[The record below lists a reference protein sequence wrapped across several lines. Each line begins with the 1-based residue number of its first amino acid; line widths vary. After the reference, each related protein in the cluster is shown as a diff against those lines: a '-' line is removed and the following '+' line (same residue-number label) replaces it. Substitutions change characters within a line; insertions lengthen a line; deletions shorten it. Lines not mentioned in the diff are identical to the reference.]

1 MINSLKQLL
10 YRTVYRV
17 GTVRMV
23 LLGPCRGLKYHIFEG
38 YSLAYLYGGRE
49 REEMQAMIEYVKPG
63 SVVYDLGA
71 NYGMHTLL
79 LARLAGPKGRV
90 LAFEP
95 SPDIYRWLQKNVDLN
110 GFQQVTCIQK
120 AVAHLNSRV
129 SFDKGSNTATGH
141 ITTCS
146 TGLEIEAVTIDSL
159 VESGSPVPDFIK
171 IDIEGGESSALRG
184 ALNVL
189 RTRRPTLLIELH
201 TPEQDVAVG
210 AILRDLNYKV
220 ERLRPREEV
229 KRLDLGWPNQNGMWG
244 TVLAIA
250 QRS

>member
-1 MINSLKQLL
+1 MITSLKRLL

-17 GTVRMV
+17 GTVRTV
-23 LLGPCRGLKYHIFEG
+23 LWGPCRGLIYHIFVG

-49 REEMQAMIEYVKPG
+49 REEMQTMIEHVKTG

-79 LARLAGPKGRV
+79 LARLTGPKGRV

-95 SPDIYRWLQKNVDLN
+95 SHHIYQWLRKNVDLN
-110 GFQQVTCIQK
+110 RFQQASCIQK
-120 AVAHLNSRV
+120 AVSHANGRV
-129 SFDKGSNTATGH
+129 CFDTSGNTATGH
-141 ITTCS
+141 IS
-146 TGLEIEAVTIDSL
+146 TGSTGFEVDSVTIDSL
-159 VESGSPVPDFIK
+159 VESGCPVPDFIK
-171 IDIEGGESSALRG
+171 IDIEGGESSALTG

-210 AILRDLNYKV
+210 IILRDLNYKV

-229 KRLDLGWPNQNGMWG
+229 ERLDLGWPHETGMWG

-250 QRS
+250 RT

>member
-1 MINSLKQLL
+1 MITSLKRLL

-17 GTVRMV
+17 GAARTV
-23 LLGPCRGLKYHIFEG
+23 LFGPCRGLKYHIFEG

-49 REEMQAMIEYVKPG
+49 REEMQVMIEHVNPG

-95 SPDIYRWLQKNVDLN
+95 SPDIHQWLRKNVDLN
-110 GFQQVTCIQK
+110 GFQQVSCVQR
-120 AVAHLNSRV
+120 AVSDANGRV
-129 SFDKGSNTATGH
+129 SFDLGAGTAVGH
-141 ITTCS
+141 ISPCP
-146 TGLEIEAVTIDSL
+146 TGFEVETVTIDSL
-159 VESGSPVPDFIK
+159 VDSGSPVPDFIK

-189 RTRRPTLLIELH
+189 TARRPTLLIELH

-210 AILRDLNYKV
+210 AILRDLSYKV

-229 KRLDLGWPNQNGMWG
+229 ERLDLGWPHKNGMWG
-244 TVLAIA
+244 TVLATA
-250 QRS
+250 RRS